1 MLIVDE
7 GVILNALSL
16 STLQLHPHLPV
27 SSLLM
32 ETMIDLYDPPHS
44 SFSDMLDHHSGKEMH
59 FTEIQHSLSIDTC
72 ACVYPHAHQTHTT
85 ETKISQTE
93 TKISQTT
100 LTLATCE
107 LSIFA
112 GDITAH

>member
-7 GVILNALSL
+7 GVILKALSL
-16 STLQLHPHLPV
+16 STLQLHPYLPV

-85 ETKISQTE
+85 ETKISQT
-93 TKISQTT
+93 T